1 MILKL
6 FLFNINKGYIM
17 KKVLIDYIDRN
28 KKTFIILI
36 LFFIIGI
43 FIGVTL
49 LNNLSSNLKQEVNSY
64 IESVINLLK
73 ENNEINM
80 FEMFLISI
88 KENILFILLIWFL
101 GLTIIGGYFIYLTV
115 LYKGFLLGY
124 TAAAFIATLGIKT
137 GTLVI
142 IVSLLMQ
149 NVVFIP
155 AMLLISENGIKLC
168 KGIHKT
174 CLNLKEEFIRH
185 NIIMLITIMLILI
198 ASFIEVYFSMN
209 LLIFFK
215 EII

>member
-1 MILKL
+1 M

>member
-1 MILKL
+1 
-6 FLFNINKGYIM
+6 M

-28 KKTFIILI
+28 KKNFMILI
-36 LFFIIGI
+36 IFFIIGI
-43 FIGVTL
+43 FMGVTII
-49 LNNLSSNLKQEVNSY
+49 NNLSSDLKQEVDTY
-64 IESVINLLK
+64 IDSIINLLK
-73 ENNEINM
+73 ENNEINK
-80 FEMFLISI
+80 FEMFLVSI

-185 NIIMLITIMLILI
+185 NIIMLITIMLILL

>member
-1 MILKL
+1 
-6 FLFNINKGYIM
+6 M

-28 KKTFIILI
+28 KKNFMILI
-36 LFFIIGI
+36 IFFIIGI
-43 FIGVTL
+43 FMGVTII
-49 LNNLSSNLKQEVNSY
+49 NNLSSDLKQEVDTY
-64 IESVINLLK
+64 IDSIINLLN
-73 ENNEINM
+73 ENNEINK
-80 FEMFLISI
+80 FEMFLVSI

-115 LYKGFLLGY
+115 LYKGFSLGY
-124 TAAAFIATLGIKT
+124 TAAAFIATLGIKA
-137 GTLVI
+137 GSLVVLI
-142 IVSLLMQ
+142 SLVMQ
-149 NVVFIP
+149 NLIFVP

-168 KGIHKT
+168 KGIHKK

-185 NIIMLITIMLILI
+185 NIIMLITIMLILL

>member
-1 MILKL
+1 
-6 FLFNINKGYIM
+6 M

-36 LFFIIGI
+36 SFFIIGI
-43 FIGVTL
+43 FVGVTL
-49 LNNLSSNLKQEVNSY
+49 LNNLSSNLKQEVDSY
-64 IESVINLLK
+64 IESVITLLK

>member
-1 MILKL
+1 M

-36 LFFIIGI
+36 SFFIIGI
-43 FIGVTL
+43 FVGVTL
-49 LNNLSSNLKQEVNSY
+49 LNNLSSNLKQEVDSY

-80 FEMFLISI
+80 FGMFLISI

-168 KGIHKT
+168 KGIHKK

-185 NIIMLITIMLILI
+185 NIIMLITIMLILL

>member
-1 MILKL
+1 
-6 FLFNINKGYIM
+6 M

-36 LFFIIGI
+36 SFFIIGI

-49 LNNLSSNLKQEVNSY
+49 LNNLSSNLKQEVDSY

>member
-36 LFFIIGI
+36 SFFIIGI
-43 FIGVTL
+43 FVGVTL
-49 LNNLSSNLKQEVNSY
+49 LNNLSSNLKQEVDSY
-64 IESVINLLK
+64 IESVITLLK

-168 KGIHKT
+168 KGIHKK

-185 NIIMLITIMLILI
+185 NIIMLITIMLILL

>member
-1 MILKL
+1 
-6 FLFNINKGYIM
+6 M

-28 KKTFIILI
+28 KKNFMILI
-36 LFFIIGI
+36 IFFIIGI
-43 FIGVTL
+43 FMGVTII
-49 LNNLSSNLKQEVNSY
+49 NNLSSDLKQEVDTY
-64 IESVINLLK
+64 IDSIINLLK
-73 ENNEINM
+73 ENNEINK
-80 FEMFLISI
+80 FEMFLVSI

-168 KGIHKT
+168 KGIHKK

-185 NIIMLITIMLILI
+185 SIIMLITIMLILL

>member
-1 MILKL
+1 M

-28 KKTFIILI
+28 KKTFLILI
-36 LFFIIGI
+36 SFFIIGI
-43 FIGVTL
+43 FVGVTL
-49 LNNLSSNLKQEVNSY
+49 LNNLSTSLKQEVDTY
-64 IESVINLLK
+64 IESIINLLK
-73 ENNEINM
+73 ENNEINK

-115 LYKGFLLGY
+115 LYKGFSLGY
-124 TAAAFIATLGIKT
+124 TAAAFIAALGTKA
-137 GTLVI
+137 GSLVI
-142 IVSLLMQ
+142 IVSLVMQ
-149 NVVFIP
+149 NIVFIP

-168 KGIHKT
+168 KGIHKK

-198 ASFIEVYFSMN
+198 ASFMEVYFSMN

>member
-1 MILKL
+1 M

-36 LFFIIGI
+36 SFFIIGI
-43 FIGVTL
+43 FVGVTL
-49 LNNLSSNLKQEVNSY
+49 LNNLSSNLKQEVDSY

-80 FEMFLISI
+80 FGMFLISI

-168 KGIHKT
+168 RGIHKK

-185 NIIMLITIMLILI
+185 NIIMLITIMLILL

>member
-1 MILKL
+1 
-6 FLFNINKGYIM
+6 M

-28 KKTFIILI
+28 KKNFMILI
-36 LFFIIGI
+36 IFFIIGI
-43 FIGVTL
+43 FMGVTII
-49 LNNLSSNLKQEVNSY
+49 NNLSSDLKQEVDTY
-64 IESVINLLK
+64 IDSIINLLK
-73 ENNEINM
+73 ENNEINK
-80 FEMFLISI
+80 FEMFLVSI

-168 KGIHKT
+168 KGIHKK

-185 NIIMLITIMLILI
+185 NIIMLITIMLILL

>member
-36 LFFIIGI
+36 SFFIIGI
-43 FIGVTL
+43 FVGVTL
-49 LNNLSSNLKQEVNSY
+49 LNNLSSNLKQEVDSY

-80 FEMFLISI
+80 FGMFLISI

-155 AMLLISENGIKLC
+155 AILLISENGIKLC
-168 KGIHKT
+168 KGIHKK

-185 NIIMLITIMLILI
+185 NIIMLITIMLILL

>member
-1 MILKL
+1 
-6 FLFNINKGYIM
+6 M

-49 LNNLSSNLKQEVNSY
+49 LNNLSSNLKQEVDSY

>member
-1 MILKL
+1 M

-36 LFFIIGI
+36 SFFIIGI
-43 FIGVTL
+43 FVGVTL
-49 LNNLSSNLKQEVNSY
+49 LNNLSSNLKQEVDSY

-80 FEMFLISI
+80 FGMFLISI

-155 AMLLISENGIKLC
+155 AILLISENGIKLC
-168 KGIHKT
+168 KGIHKK

-185 NIIMLITIMLILI
+185 NIIMLITIMLILL

>member
-1 MILKL
+1 M

-36 LFFIIGI
+36 SFFIIGI
-43 FIGVTL
+43 FVGVTL
-49 LNNLSSNLKQEVNSY
+49 LNNLSSNLKQEVDSY

-80 FEMFLISI
+80 FGMFLISI

-168 KGIHKT
+168 KGIHKK

-185 NIIMLITIMLILI
+185 SIIMLITIMLILL

>member
-1 MILKL
+1 M

-36 LFFIIGI
+36 SFFIIGI
-43 FIGVTL
+43 FVGVTL
-49 LNNLSSNLKQEVNSY
+49 LNNLSSNLKQEVDSY

-80 FEMFLISI
+80 FGMFLISI

-149 NVVFIP
+149 NLVFIP

-168 KGIHKT
+168 KGIHKK

-185 NIIMLITIMLILI
+185 NIIMLITIMLILL

>member
-1 MILKL
+1 M

-36 LFFIIGI
+36 SFFIIGI
-43 FIGVTL
+43 FVGVTL

>member
-1 MILKL
+1 M

-36 LFFIIGI
+36 SFFIIGI
-43 FIGVTL
+43 FVGVTL
-49 LNNLSSNLKQEVNSY
+49 LNNLSSNLKQEVDSY
-64 IESVINLLK
+64 IESVITLLK

>member
-36 LFFIIGI
+36 SFFIIGI
-43 FIGVTL
+43 FVGVTL
-49 LNNLSSNLKQEVNSY
+49 LNNLSSNLKQEVDSY

-80 FEMFLISI
+80 FGMFLISI

-168 KGIHKT
+168 KGIHKK

-185 NIIMLITIMLILI
+185 NIIMLITIMLILL